1 MKLKEARI
9 CIDCDEVFEGWA
21 CPKCGSEQVVYL
33 NAWLLPPEEKER
45 YFGFLGHF
53 DRLRAGGE

>member
-1 MKLKEARI
+1 MKLKKAKF
-9 CIDCDEVFEGWA
+9 CVDCEEVFENRKA

-45 YFGFLGHF
+45 YFGFLGKEV
-53 DRLRAGGE
+53 LTG